1 MRYDSAVLERVAQ
14 RFRRDMWD
22 SVVPEAIS
30 ESGVEVERFGPV
42 QATAF
47 GDLPEVHLLQQI
59 QGAAEPDAIA
69 GGHLAAAVEWMRARE
84 VDYRIPVAAGRPGA
98 PEAEDWLGDRGYERG
113 AGWVK
118 MVRDGSPPDFE
129 VDPGIV
135 IYRLGQDEAE
145 GEGLS
150 TIAAEALE
158 MPLVAG
164 TLFFSLPQRNG
175 WHCYTAA
182 LGPDEVPVATGSM
195 LIADGVAQLGAG
207 QDPGPRTGAGL
218 QRGAAVPA
226 PARCPSSRLSHRVR
240 RGRRMRPRLLVGRLS
255 QPAAGGLR
263 GGLRRPQL
271 AAPGLASGADSGPVQ
286 RLSSGAGDAS
296 ASSPSSPGSG
306 SDSGGSSPP
315 RAVPAISSSGVF
327 SSGMKPDFIPK

>member
-1 MRYDSAVLERVAQ
+1 
-14 RFRRDMWD
+14 MWD
-22 SVVPEAIS
+22 SVVPEAVS

-59 QGAAEPDAIA
+59 QGAAEPGAID
-69 GGHLAAAVEWMRARE
+69 GGYLAAAVEWMRARE

-98 PEAEDWLGDRGYERG
+98 PDAEGWLGERGYERG

-118 MVRDGSPPDFE
+118 MVRDGSPPNFD
-129 VDPGIV
+129 VDPEIT

-195 LIADGVAQLGAG
+195 LIVGGVAQLGAG
-207 QDPGPRTGAGL
+207 TTLEHARGHGCNAALLHRRLRDAHRAGCHT
-218 QRGAAVPA
+218 VF
-226 PARCPSSRLSHRVR
+226 VE
-240 RGRRMRPRLLVGRLS
+240 VGECDLGSWSAITRN
-255 QPAAGGLR
+255 
-263 GGLRRPQL
+263 LRRAGFDEAYEGRNWQRPAL
-271 AAPGLASGADSGPVQ
+271 HPAEVPHRFSG
-286 RLSSGAGDAS
+286 
-296 ASSPSSPGSG
+296 
-306 SDSGGSSPP
+306 
-315 RAVPAISSSGVF
+315 
-327 SSGMKPDFIPK
+327 

>member
-59 QGAAEPDAIA
+59 QGAAEPGAIE
-69 GGHLAAAVEWMRARE
+69 GGHLAAAIEWMRARE
-84 VDYRIPVAAGRPGA
+84 VDYRIPVAAGRPDA
-98 PEAEDWLGDRGYERG
+98 DVAESWLGERGYERG
-113 AGWVK
+113 QGWIK
-118 MVRDGSPPDFE
+118 LVRDGSLPAFD
-129 VDPGIV
+129 VDPSIV
-135 IYRLGQDEAE
+135 VYRLGEDEAE

-175 WHCYTAA
+175 WHCYTAG
-182 LGPDEVPVATGSM
+182 LGPDEVPVATASM
-195 LIADGVAQLGAG
+195 LITDGVAQLGAG
-207 QDPGPRTGAGL
+207 TTLAH
-218 QRGAAVPA
+218 A
-226 PARCPSSRLSHRVR
+226 
-240 RGRRMRPRLLVGRLS
+240 RGRGCNLALLHRRLADAHLAGCHTVFVEVGECDLGSWSAICRNLKRAGFEEAYEGRNWQRPALH
-255 QPAAGGLR
+255 PAEMPER
-263 GGLRRPQL
+263 F
-271 AAPGLASGADSGPVQ
+271 SG
-286 RLSSGAGDAS
+286 
-296 ASSPSSPGSG
+296 
-306 SDSGGSSPP
+306 
-315 RAVPAISSSGVF
+315 
-327 SSGMKPDFIPK
+327 

>member
-59 QGAAEPDAIA
+59 QGAAEPSAIE
-69 GGHLAAAVEWMRARE
+69 GGHLAAAIEWMRARE

-98 PEAEDWLGDRGYERG
+98 EVAEGWLGERGYERG
-113 AGWVK
+113 AGWIK
-118 MVRDGSPPDFE
+118 LVRDGSPPDFQ
-129 VDPGIV
+129 VDPDIV
-135 IYRLGQDEAE
+135 VYRLGQDEAE

-150 TIAAEALE
+150 TIAAEAMD

-182 LGPDEVPVATGSM
+182 LGAEEVPVATGSM
-195 LIADGVAQLGAG
+195 LIVDGVAQLGAG
-207 QDPGPRTGAGL
+207 QTLAH
-218 QRGAAVPA
+218 A
-226 PARCPSSRLSHRVR
+226 
-240 RGRRMRPRLLVGRLS
+240 RGRGCNAALLHQRLVDAHRAGCHTIFGEVGECDLASWSAVCRN
-255 QPAAGGLR
+255 
-263 GGLRRPQL
+263 LRRAGFEEAYEGRNWQRPALHPAQV
-271 AAPGLASGADSGPVQ
+271 PDRFSG
-286 RLSSGAGDAS
+286 
-296 ASSPSSPGSG
+296 
-306 SDSGGSSPP
+306 
-315 RAVPAISSSGVF
+315 
-327 SSGMKPDFIPK
+327 

>member
-1 MRYDSAVLERVAQ
+1 
-14 RFRRDMWD
+14 MWD

-30 ESGVEVERFGPV
+30 ESGVEVQRFGPV

-59 QGAAEPDAIA
+59 QGAAEPDAIE
-69 GGHLAAAVEWMRARE
+69 GGHLAAAIEWMRARE

-98 PEAEDWLGDRGYERG
+98 PEAEGWLGERGYERG
-113 AGWVK
+113 AGWAK
-118 MVRDGSPPDFE
+118 MVRDSSQPDFH
-129 VDPGIV
+129 VNPDIMV
-135 IYRLGQDEAE
+135 YRLGEDEAE

-195 LIADGVAQLGAG
+195 LITDGVAQLGAG
-207 QDPGPRTGAGL
+207 QTLAH
-218 QRGAAVPA
+218 A
-226 PARCPSSRLSHRVR
+226 
-240 RGRRMRPRLLVGRLS
+240 RGRGCNAALLHRRLPS
-255 QPAAGGLR
+255 
-263 GGLRRPQL
+263 RRPQPL
-271 AAPGLASGADSGPVQ
+271 PRRLRRRSPHPRRRQRRRARSRPGRAVTSRS
-286 RLSSGAGDAS
+286 
-296 ASSPSSPGSG
+296 SSPTSATSTRS
-306 SDSGGSSPP
+306 
-315 RAVPAISSSGVF
+315 R
-327 SSGMKPDFIPK
+327 

>member
-22 SVVPEAIS
+22 SVVPEAVS

-47 GDLPEVHLLQQI
+47 GDLPEVHMLQQI
-59 QGAAEPDAIA
+59 QGAAEPGAIE
-69 GGHLAAAVEWMRARE
+69 GGHLGAAVEWMRARE

-98 PEAEDWLGDRGYERG
+98 AAAEDWLGGRGYERG

-118 MVRDGSPPDFE
+118 MVRDGSPPDFD
-129 VDPGIV
+129 VDPGIE
-135 IYRLGQDEAE
+135 IYRLGEDEAE

-158 MPLVAG
+158 IPLVAG

-182 LGPDEVPVATGSM
+182 LGLDEVPVSTGSM
-195 LIADGVAQLGAG
+195 LIVDGVAQLGAG
-207 QDPGPRTGAGL
+207 TTLEQARGL
-218 QRGAAVPA
+218 GCNAA
-226 PARCPSSRLSHRVR
+226 LLHR
-240 RGRRMRPRLLVGRLS
+240 RLLDAHRAGCHTVFVEVGECDLASWSAITRN
-255 QPAAGGLR
+255 
-263 GGLRRPQL
+263 LRRAGFEEAYEGRNWQRPAL
-271 AAPGLASGADSGPVQ
+271 HPAEVPGRFSG
-286 RLSSGAGDAS
+286 
-296 ASSPSSPGSG
+296 
-306 SDSGGSSPP
+306 
-315 RAVPAISSSGVF
+315 
-327 SSGMKPDFIPK
+327 